1 MFILELIN
9 NLEFESKQ
17 NLINLLST
25 PIIKSKNNTDNIKV
39 TKKSSEDTN
48 EDDAGDLYKLP
59 NQLNF
64 DKLDEEIKDSI
75 NNTTERNIK
84 IIKLL
89 KEKINE

>member
-1 MFILELIN
+1 
-9 NLEFESKQ
+9 
-17 NLINLLST
+17 
-25 PIIKSKNNTDNIKV
+25 
-39 TKKSSEDTN
+39 
-48 EDDAGDLYKLP
+48 LP